1 MSKLYSTLNT
11 IGELILACFGVLL
24 FLASLYLYNIH
35 LDIESAMEGI
45 CDSGEIFVS
54 VLTYEDC
61 NEAKQMSNSFRM
73 WSFGCGFFGL
83 IIMYGAHS
91 SYTASEE
98 AKKARTQEHVG
109 PMNNEKLPNV
119 NVSPL
124 PNVNVSPLPN
134 VNVELPQEGV
144 TDKFSEIERLGE
156 LKDKGLLT
164 EEEFQAEKSKLLK

>member
-1 MSKLYSTLNT
+1 MSKLYSTLNA
-11 IGELILACFGVLL
+11 IGQLVLASFGVLL

-45 CDSGEIFVS
+45 CDSGEILVS

-124 PNVNVSPLPN
+124 PNVNV
-134 VNVELPQEGV
+134 ELPQEEV
-144 TDKFSEIERLGE
+144 SDKFSEIERLGE